1 MEDDR
6 KQSLSS
12 RSGKV
17 GHRVETGTR
26 GGLLPRSSFSGF
38 VIIFETRFKGR
49 LKEKR
54 GGKVCKTILKPDLF
68 KVRKYLVLL
77 VPIKIRR

>member
-26 GGLLPRSSFSGF
+26 EGLLPRSNFSGF
-38 VIIFETRFKGR
+38 VMIFETRFKGR
-49 LKEKR
+49 LKEKS
-54 GGKVCKTILKPDLF
+54 GGNICKTILKPDLF
-68 KVRKYLVLL
+68 KVRKYLV
-77 VPIKIRR
+77 